1 VKLRHLE
8 ITSYRGIR
16 SAAPEIGSRLTL
28 LVGDNGSG
36 KSTILQAIAVGLGE
50 VLTHLPGVAGIGF
63 RRKGDIH
70 QQAGQLAPYTRIT
83 LESSIG
89 LRWDRTL
96 RRDRSQATTRQIPAG
111 VGLKAL
117 QQQLDEQILDPANQ
131 GLPYTLPVLVHYG
144 VSRALLDVPL
154 SRKGFPK
161 EFSRVQA
168 LDGAFQAT
176 SSFRKAFAW
185 FYYKENEEHRLQRD
199 QRDFDVRLPE
209 LEAVRRGLQAM
220 FPDLSEP
227 RIKLRPLSFTV
238 KLNGEEF
245 DVQQLSD
252 GYQTMIGLTLDL
264 CSRFATANPQLKDPL
279 AAEAIV
285 LIDEVDLHLHPR
297 WQMRVVQDLLRTF
310 PNTQFI
316 LTTHSPVVLE
326 RVNTMLKRATLPA
339 GPNQLP
345 AALDQI
351 VSLPVDAVRA
361 YRTTLE
367 TLDPLIDPEEALL
380 QDHLIEPFNDVAAIF
395 DDLCDLKIGRTLALE
410 S

>member
-1 VKLRHLE
+1 MKLKRVSLAN
-8 ITSYRGIR
+8 YRGVR
-16 SAAPEIGSRLTL
+16 NAQPELGSRLTL
-28 LVGDNGSG
+28 LVGENGSG

-50 VLTHLPGVAGIGF
+50 VLTHLPGVSGIGF
-63 RRKGDIH
+63 RRTGDIH
-70 QQAGQLAPYTRIT
+70 QQAGRLAPYARIT
-83 LESSIG
+83 MECTDG
-89 LRWDRTL
+89 LIWDRTL

-117 QQQLDEQILDPANQ
+117 QQELDRHILDPANH
-131 GLPYTLPVLVHYG
+131 GLPYTLPVLAHYG

-161 EFSRVQA
+161 EFSRAQA
-168 LDGAFQAT
+168 LDGAFKAS

-185 FYYKENEEHRLQRD
+185 FYYKENEEQRLQRD

-227 RIKLRPLSFTV
+227 RIKLRPLRFAV
-238 KLNGEEF
+238 KLKGEEF

-264 CSRFATANPQLKDPL
+264 CSRFATANPHLRDQL

-285 LIDEVDLHLHPR
+285 LIDEVDLHLHPS

-326 RVNTMLKRATLPA
+326 GVNTMLKRATLRA
-339 GPNQLP
+339 TDGQLP
-345 AALDQI
+345 RSLQQI
-351 VSLPVDAVRA
+351 VSLPADAVRA
-361 YRTTLE
+361 YRTSLE
-367 TLDPLIDPEEALL
+367 ALEPLLDPEEELL
-380 QDHLIEPFNDVAAIF
+380 HDHLIKPFNDVAATF
-395 DDLCDLKIGRTLALE
+395 DDLCDLKAGRALVINT
-410 S
+410 

>member
-1 VKLRHLE
+1 MKLKRVSLAN
-8 ITSYRGIR
+8 YRGIR
-16 SAAPEIGSRLTL
+16 NAEPELGSRLTL
-28 LVGDNGSG
+28 LVGENGSG

-50 VLTHLPGVAGIGF
+50 VLTHLPGVSGIGF
-63 RRKGDIH
+63 RRSGDIH
-70 QQAGQLAPYTRIT
+70 QQAGRLASYSRIA
-83 LESSIG
+83 LECTDG
-89 LRWDRTL
+89 LSWDRTL

-117 QQQLDEQILDPANQ
+117 QHELDRRILDPANE
-131 GLPYTLPVLVHYG
+131 GLQYPLPVLVHYG

-185 FYYKENEEHRLQRD
+185 FYFKENEEQRLQRA

-209 LEAVRRGLQAM
+209 LEAVRQGLKAM
-220 FPDLSEP
+220 FPDVSDP
-227 RIKLRPLSFTV
+227 RIKLSPLRFAV

-264 CSRFATANPQLKDPL
+264 CSRFATANPHFSDPL

-310 PNTQFI
+310 SNTQFI

-326 RVNTMLKRATLPA
+326 GVNTMLKRATLPA
-339 GPNQLP
+339 TDGQLP
-345 AALDQI
+345 ASLEQI
-351 VSLPVDAVRA
+351 VSLPADAVRA
-361 YRTTLE
+361 YHTSLE
-367 TLDPLIDPEEALL
+367 SLEPLLDPEEQLL
-380 QDHLIEPFNDVAAIF
+380 HDHLIEPFNDVASTF
-395 DDLCDLKIGRTLALE
+395 DDLCDLKAGRALAINA
-410 S
+410 

>member
-1 VKLRHLE
+1 MKLKRIAL
-8 ITSYRGIR
+8 TNYRGIR
-16 SAAPEIGSRLTL
+16 NAEPELGSRLTL
-28 LVGDNGSG
+28 LVGENGSG

-50 VLTHLPGVAGIGF
+50 VLTHLPGVSGIGF
-63 RRKGDIH
+63 RRSGDIH
-70 QQAGQLAPYTRIT
+70 QQAGRLAPYARIA
-83 LESSIG
+83 LECTDGVI
-89 LRWDRTL
+89 WDRTL

-117 QQQLDEQILDPANQ
+117 QQELDRQILDPANE
-131 GLPYTLPVLVHYG
+131 GLPYHLPVLVHYG

-185 FYYKENEEHRLQRD
+185 FYFKENEEQRLQRD

-209 LEAVRRGLQAM
+209 LEAVRQGLKAM
-220 FPDLSEP
+220 FPDVSDP
-227 RIKLRPLSFTV
+227 RIKLSPLRFAV

-264 CSRFATANPQLKDPL
+264 CSRFATANPHFSDPL

-310 PNTQFI
+310 SNTQFI

-326 RVNTMLKRATLPA
+326 GVNTMLKRATLPA
-339 GPNQLP
+339 SDDQLP
-345 AALDQI
+345 ASLEQI
-351 VSLPVDAVRA
+351 VSLPVDAVRV
-361 YRTTLE
+361 YHTSLE
-367 TLDPLIDPEEALL
+367 SLEPLLDPEEQLL
-380 QDHLIEPFNDVAAIF
+380 HDHLIEPFNDVAATF
-395 DDLCDLKIGRTLALE
+395 DDLCDLKAGRALAINT
-410 S
+410 

>member
-1 VKLRHLE
+1 MKLKRIAL
-8 ITSYRGIR
+8 TNYRGIR
-16 SAAPEIGSRLTL
+16 NAEPELGSRLTL
-28 LVGDNGSG
+28 LVGENGSG

-50 VLTHLPGVAGIGF
+50 VLTHLPGVSGISF
-63 RRKGDIH
+63 RRSGDIH
-70 QQAGQLAPYTRIT
+70 QQAGRLAPYARIA
-83 LESSIG
+83 LECTDG
-89 LRWDRTL
+89 LIWDRTL
-96 RRDRSQATTRQIPAG
+96 RRDRSQATIRQIPLG

-117 QQQLDEQILDPANQ
+117 QQELDRRILDPANE
-131 GLPYTLPVLVHYG
+131 GLPYPLPVVVHYG

-154 SRKGFPK
+154 SRKGLPK
-161 EFSRVQA
+161 ELSRVQA

-185 FYYKENEEHRLQRD
+185 FYFKENEEQRLQRD

-209 LEAVRRGLQAM
+209 LEAVRQGLQAM
-220 FPDLSEP
+220 FPDVSDP
-227 RIKLRPLSFTV
+227 RIKLSPLRFAV

-264 CSRFATANPQLKDPL
+264 CSRFATANPQLSNPL

-326 RVNTMLKRATLPA
+326 GVNTMLKRATLPA
-339 GPNQLP
+339 TDEQL
-345 AALDQI
+345 AASLEQI
-351 VSLPVDAVRA
+351 VSLPADAVRA
-361 YRTTLE
+361 YHTSLE
-367 TLDPLIDPEEALL
+367 SLEPLLDPEEKLL
-380 QDHLIEPFNDVAAIF
+380 HDHLIEPFNDVAATF
-395 DDLCDLKIGRTLALE
+395 DDLCDLKAGCAFAINT
-410 S
+410 